1 MQGPVDHSA
10 MVDWVWRYFSEG
22 TVGSGGS
29 SQGQP
34 PSLMSKL
41 TGPVQLSGRLP
52 ASCLSSHDDQRGR
65 TSYDVNASTLSAK
78 CKDLPVFKVSL
89 AVQRCYCVML
99 IMCTGSLLEVLHCA
113 GKGPLYLQHEGHS
126 RTIIGIEK
134 VFRANGQP
142 PAVAFLILDPS
153 TRTGP
158 LDRALRERKGWQV
171 RLQPHLHVLRA
182 HASR

>member
-1 MQGPVDHSA
+1 
-10 MVDWVWRYFSEG
+10 MVIMYIG
-22 TVGSGGS
+22 T
-29 SQGQP
+29 P
-34 PSLMSKL
+34 PK
-41 TGPVQLSGRLP
+41 
-52 ASCLSSHDDQRGR
+52 A
-65 TSYDVNASTLSAK
+65 
-78 CKDLPVFKVSL
+78 
-89 AVQRCYCVML
+89 
-99 IMCTGSLLEVLHCA
+99 LHCA

-134 VFRANGQP
+134 VFRASGQP

-182 HASR
+182 HVSRLVLIDQPKALTSLLWGTMLPVPLTITHNSQSPPQEIPCATASTIKSS